1 MTNLLFNLARCELA
15 RVSPDDYLS
24 LVTDGMAQ
32 SHCVLPWQKN
42 LAKAVTTIPQHI
54 QGVIMHGRKTIFYR
68 TFHNLKNTANL
79 QVHTFL
85 LSLEKVRSE
94 KGKLPDVLYYQI
106 DGGSE
111 NTAKL
116 VLYLCELIVAR
127 RLVKQ
132 VVLSRLM
139 VGHTHSDID
148 AAFSRIWCHVRVRVD
163 KLHFLRFIVN
173 CSLVI

>member
-1 MTNLLFNLARCELA
+1 MEERLFFIEPFIISRIP
-15 RVSPDDYLS
+15 RTYTTSPYLFAF
-24 LVTDGMAQ
+24 T
-32 SHCVLPWQKN
+32 
-42 LAKAVTTIPQHI
+42 
-54 QGVIMHGRKTIFYR
+54 
-68 TFHNLKNTANL
+68 
-79 QVHTFL
+79 
-85 LSLEKVRSE
+85 
-94 KGKLPDVLYYQI
+94 GKSSI